1 VSRSHSPDKTPD
13 QAAGKPVG
21 SSPQDPERPEAKAT
35 AKAASAKA
43 PTPKGAQ
50 ASTGSPGQGS
60 GGKRVQASGGRPGQ
74 ASGGR
79 GAQGSGGKGGQG
91 KGRPAPGA
99 RPGRHR
105 LSAAERA
112 AAKRRRLMRNLIV
125 TAVVVIVAGGIA
137 GLLVSRN
144 LAEKSAIRDLHIQ
157 SLPNLGQT
165 HLDPGG
171 KYTKYNS
178 TPPTSGPHDPSPAP
192 CGVTTQ
198 PIANE
203 VQVHDLE
210 HGVIMLQYKPGLDSA
225 QVSQLETLGRS
236 YSSHVIV
243 APYPGLQTAV
253 AATAWTKLMTLDSAD
268 TGKLRRFI
276 DLYRQKGPEAGI
288 ACPALG

>member
-1 VSRSHSPDKTPD
+1 MSRSHSPDKTPD
-13 QAAGKPVG
+13 KAAGKPV
-21 SSPQDPERPEAKAT
+21 SSSAERPERPT
-35 AKAASAKA
+35 AKASAA
-43 PTPKGAQ
+43 KGAQ
-50 ASTGSPGQGS
+50 ASTGRPSQGS
-60 GGKRVQASGGRPGQ
+60 GGK
-74 ASGGR
+74 

-91 KGRPAPGA
+91 KERRPAPGA
-99 RPGRHR
+99 KPGRHR

-112 AAKRRRLMRNLIV
+112 AAKRQRLMRGLTV
-125 TAVVVIVAGGIA
+125 TAVVVIVVGGIA

-144 LAEKSAIRDLHIQ
+144 LSERAAISNLHIQ
-157 SLPNLGQT
+157 SLPNLGQQ

-178 TPPTSGPHDPSPAP
+178 TPPTSGPHGPSPAP
-192 CGVTTQ
+192 CGVTTE

-210 HGVIMLQYKPGLDSA
+210 HGVIMVQYQLDLDPA
-225 QVSQLETLGRS
+225 QVSQLEALGRS

-276 DLYRQKGPEAGI
+276 ELYRQKGPEAGI
-288 ACPALG
+288 ACPASG